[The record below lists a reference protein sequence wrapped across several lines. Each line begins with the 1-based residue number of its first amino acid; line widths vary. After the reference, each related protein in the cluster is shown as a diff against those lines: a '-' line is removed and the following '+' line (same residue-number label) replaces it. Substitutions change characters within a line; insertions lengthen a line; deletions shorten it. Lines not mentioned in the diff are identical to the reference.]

1 MNTLHELWLDAEPR
15 LSSYRGDAQHGE
27 LMREIAVLSRQFHA
41 DLPADKA
48 ALWDSLNEKH
58 CDLIRL
64 EKEDIFLSGIRLGAG
79 FILDLLEPSPHSVS
93 EP

>member
-1 MNTLHELWLDAEPR
+1 MNTLHKLWLDAEPR
-15 LSSYRGDAQHGE
+15 LSSYSGDTRHGE
-27 LMREIAVLSRQFHA
+27 LMREIAELSRQFHA

-64 EKEDIFLSGIRLGAG
+64 EKEDVFLGGIRLGAG
-79 FILDLLEPSPHSVS
+79 FILGLPEPSPHSAS
-93 EP
+93 ES